1 MPKIQYINVAN
12 LQIVTVL
19 NYRKESN
26 LKNKIKSTAHIY
38 KEVLIYMYFLKLSH
52 CSIFSNIDINWKNV
66 LCNIDFFRNTFHF
79 RKLTSFNGQREF
91 R

>member
-38 KEVLIYMYFLKLSH
+38 KEVLIYRWSGKRS
-52 CSIFSNIDINWKNV
+52 
-66 LCNIDFFRNTFHF
+66 
-79 RKLTSFNGQREF
+79 
-91 R
+91 